1 MNNTFDI
8 HRFGQ
13 LFLKDL
19 RSIYPLF
26 GRVLIGLAL
35 VPLFCWTWNA
45 LMNGYTIPP
54 DGRQNTTFIIMMIV
68 LMISPAILYGNCNR
82 MKKGIHFAMLP
93 ASKLEKYL
101 SMILVTAV
109 VCPVL
114 YVVATLL
121 VDMLLT
127 LLPFGPF
134 EGWFW
139 ESDSFGFVYL
149 LSEVGA
155 EVGGS
160 ASYVLLTNLLLTSS
174 LFMFTN
180 TIFKKNKALNTILW
194 CIILS
199 FVLSLLGIN
208 FMANYAQW
216 FADVLLQWIE
226 EGSITDAL
234 CIGGSIQLLAAV
246 GLYAWGGLR
255 LKNMCY

>member
-1 MNNTFDI
+1 M
-8 HRFGQ
+8 
-13 LFLKDL
+13 KDL

-26 GRVLIGLAL
+26 GRALIAL
-35 VPLFCWTWNA
+35 SLIPLGSWLWCLLTNNYA
-45 LMNGYTIPP
+45 VSP

-82 MKKGIHFAMLP
+82 MRKGIHFAMLP

-114 YVVATLL
+114 YIVATLL

-134 EGWFW
+134 EEWFW

-149 LSEVGA
+149 LSEIGAGVG
-155 EVGGS
+155 VS
-160 ASYVLLTNLLLTSS
+160 ALYVTLANLLLTSS

-199 FVLSLLGIN
+199 FVLSLFGIR
-208 FMANYAQW
+208 FMADYAQW
-216 FADVLLQWIE
+216 LANVMLEWMTEDRMIR
-226 EGSITDAL
+226 AL
-234 CIGGSIQLLAAV
+234 WIGGTVQLLAAV
-246 GLYAWGGLR
+246 GLYAWGGRR
-255 LKNMCY
+255 LKKMCY